1 MANISTIT
9 YGGSVLSETE
19 EAGDVVVTYDG
30 RTLAN
35 ITAGETKNILCNGK
49 VMKTNLYI
57 GGKTLLCEMAQMISD
72 IVVAVKSAFPEAPT
86 AYDLISR
93 YTASQTWTAPE
104 DGYYQIE
111 VFGASGNGGAT
122 NFLASSGGAGIAT
135 GGGGG
140 GGGIAVSRI
149 KMKKGDTI
157 VINCGAV
164 GETTIATINSSIE
177 SYSVLQVTSG
187 TNGTDGVVTSALY
200 SATAG
205 TGGAG
210 GVASGGNDSN
220 VNGNLGGNGNAKT
233 KCKTAGEVFAGG
245 IGGTSAI
252 SGGNVGGTAQMV
264 TVTKKWMSGISSYYY
279 EGEISGGTSGSAG
292 FIKIYRGN
300 TNEVGISSILGNNS
314 WKNIV
319 KIAKEGKSAEYWS
332 VGDTKSIEINGTAY
346 TAQIIGFD
354 HDDVADS
361 ASYGRSKA
369 GITFQLVECYTQQRM
384 QAGGSNTGGWGA
396 CEMRSSYI
404 PTYLAALPMSDYLV
418 TVKKPYC
425 ATSSSSD
432 ISYAED
438 KLFLLSEQEIFG
450 AKTYA
455 PAAEGTQYAYYAL
468 GNSKVKNY
476 NGSATNWWT
485 RSASNRFGS
494 NYVRVDASGASN
506 DASAD
511 SYQFYGV
518 AFAFCV

>member
-9 YGGSVLSETE
+9 YAGTVLSETE
-19 EAGDVVVTYDG
+19 EAGDVVVNYEG
-30 RTLAN
+30 KKLAT
-35 ITAGETKNILCNGK
+35 ITAGETRALACSGK
-49 VMKTNLYI
+49 VLKKNLYI
-57 GGKTLLCEMAQMISD
+57 GARTLQFEMAKMISD
-72 IVVAVKSAFPEAPT
+72 IIITVKNAFPAEPS
-86 AYDLISR
+86 AYNLIGT

-111 VFGASGNGGAT
+111 VFGASGDSGAT
-122 NFLASSGGAGIAT
+122 ASKKASSGNKQNIGT

-140 GGGIAVSRI
+140 GGGYSASRV
-149 KMKKGDTI
+149 KLKKGDT
-157 VINCGAV
+157 VVLVPAV
-164 GETTIATINSSIE
+164 VGSTSSATVNSSIE
-177 SYSVLQVTSG
+177 SYSTLSVTSG
-187 TNGTDGVVTSALY
+187 GNGTDGSASAY
-200 SATAG
+200 SRTAG
-205 TGGAG
+205 TGGTG
-210 GVASGGNDSN
+210 GTANGGNYSN
-220 VNGNLGGNGNAKT
+220 INGNAGGNGNAQQLASDYS
-233 KCKTAGEVFAGG
+233 CAGG
-245 IGGTSAI
+245 IGGAAI
-252 SGGNVGGTAQMV
+252 NGGNAGGNAATASVYFNGVAQAV
-264 TVTKKWMSGISSYYY
+264 SQSGRTY
-279 EGEISGGTSGSAG
+279 GLAG

-314 WKNIV
+314 WENIV
-319 KIAKEGKSAEYWS
+319 KIAKEGKAAEYWN
-332 VGDTKSIEINGTAY
+332 VGDTKSIEINGSAY

>member
-1 MANISTIT
+1 MANISTIS
-9 YGGSVLSETE
+9 YNGKVIAETE
-19 EAGDVVVTYDG
+19 EPGNVVVTYDG
-30 RTLAN
+30 RTIAE
-35 ITAGETKNILCNGK
+35 IVAGETKNILCSGK

-57 GGKTLLCEMAQMISD
+57 GAKTLLCEMAQMISD
-72 IVVAVKSAFPEAPT
+72 IVIAVKSAFPEAPT
-86 AYDLISR
+86 AYDLIGT
-93 YTASQTWTAPE
+93 YTASQTWTAPK

-111 VFGASGNGGAT
+111 NHGASGNGG
-122 NFLASSGGAGIAT
+122 SGQYYYMSGYHPEIGIYYWRAAGT

-140 GGGIAVSRI
+140 GGGKAVSRV

-164 GETTIATINSSIE
+164 GATTTVTINSSIE
-177 SYSVLQVTSG
+177 SYSVMQVTSG
-187 TNGTDGVVTSALY
+187 TNGGDGTAKSESSY
-200 SATAG
+200 SAGTYGAGGTASG
-205 TGGAG
+205 GNYANANGNNGENGIAKRTASSEESAVNGGAG
-210 GVASGGNDSN
+210 GASGYA
-220 VNGNLGGNGNAKT
+220 GGNT
-233 KCKTAGEVFAGG
+233 GG
-245 IGGTSAI
+245 
-252 SGGNVGGTAQMV
+252 VGGA
-264 TVTKKWMSGISSYYY
+264 
-279 EGEISGGTSGSAG
+279 GTHSNSRKTETYPGASGSAG
-292 FIKIYRGN
+292 FVKIYRGD
-300 TNEVGISSILGNNS
+300 TNESEISSTLGNNS

-319 KIAKEGKSAEYWS
+319 KIAKEGKAAEYWS

-425 ATSSSSD
+425 ATSSSSN